1 MNNTNMK
8 HLPLLLLVVFL
19 PSAWANGADSI
30 SIPSIDNW
38 RSHSDS
44 IAVKTVPNGVEF
56 TVLKET
62 PGRLTEFG
70 QTIKLAKKNVNLLFS
85 AKIDADDPQKACL
98 QIKLFKDKK
107 EIARPSAWGVP
118 KEDNKT
124 IPTRLAV
131 NTGEA
136 DSIQILLRID
146 TKGQVGKKFVFTEIK
161 LVETETLVKIDKPK
175 TKSEKKD
182 EPVSLTANAPEFE
195 VVPGYRVC
203 SINVNVS
210 VLDDESQFQSKVR
223 FRFKPTADIPQ
234 SIWFEGFPLVC
245 VPGQRCARGTFVH
258 LQENTVY
265 QYEVA
270 IKSPLG
276 VRQFKGEFKTKSVDV
291 PVAKTVVLGKQNETL
306 SPQTITE
313 SGTQSGYIRY
323 ILAPGATIDGG
334 VEKESAVFLSNV
346 ECVILEGLTV
356 RGGRRHG
363 IQLDKCRG
371 VQILNCDISH
381 YGRIGTQRV
390 DLDGKYYEQNGRCI
404 NNDAGIYV
412 TNSSN
417 LLIERNWVHDPRGTA
432 NSWFYSHP
440 AGPNALCIGASTDV
454 AVRYNDFIGSD
465 AHRWND
471 VSEGLGNGKDNGAI
485 WQDAEVCGNFFG
497 FGNDDGMELDGGQVN
512 ARFFYN
518 RTEGCL
524 CGVSTAPCK
533 LGPAWYYN
541 NIFCNAGDE
550 FDLVGA
556 GIKNV
561 FGKLGLGRLHF
572 INNTVV
578 GYSGVSSPGGSQ
590 SEYDALS
597 NRKPPLFKAFS
608 RNNLYVGGS
617 VTNRQFFAPLQSD
630 FDYDLVIGPN
640 AAKHIQEVQ
649 SKFNQEQ
656 HGSSLDS
663 TEGVFI
669 NESAGRYQLKTNSF
683 VSGKGKAVPNFAARS
698 SVGIGAID
706 NTRVESIPYR
716 PVPFDTS
723 VQTVELSAN
732 NDAVTDKAEV
742 KIFVKGTDYSDEF
755 QIVQPNAADFFTV
768 TPQSGTLK
776 SGQTLTVRVN
786 PAGVKHARRYTSAFA
801 IRTPSGYSRVV
812 SVTVDSRENAR
823 LLAPARKDAIYAS
836 DVKVLPDGGT
846 KLTFD
851 VLADGEY
858 WLFAKTGS
866 QSGAWRYMSINGQ
879 NKKNVISLGSKRT
892 DEPWVNVAS
901 PVFGGDGA
909 GSNRPIPL
917 SKGKNTI
924 ILYGRQPSDAVPTL
938 KAVLAADPDA
948 FRLAP

>member
-1 MNNTNMK
+1 MK
-8 HLPLLLLVVFL
+8 RIFLLLFILLNVTAIQAQDASSL
-19 PSAWANGADSI
+19 LTP
-30 SIPSIDNW
+30 PLDNW
-38 RSHSDS
+38 RHYSDS
-44 IAVKTVPNGVEF
+44 TAVKAVTDGVEI

-62 PGRLTEFG
+62 PGRLTELG
-70 QTIKLAKKNVNLLFS
+70 QTVKLTKKNVNLLFS
-85 AKIDADDPQKACL
+85 AKIDADEPHRACL

-107 EIARPSAWGVP
+107 EIARPAMNGFPPV
-118 KEDNKT
+118 DNKT
-124 IPTRLAV
+124 VPTLLAV
-131 NTGEA
+131 NTAEA
-136 DSIQILLRID
+136 DSIQALLRID
-146 TKGQVGKKFVFTEIK
+146 TRGQVGKKFVFTEIK

-175 TKSEKKD
+175 SKSEKKD

-203 SINVNVS
+203 SINVNVG
-210 VLDDESQFQSKVR
+210 VPYDESQFQSKVR
-223 FRFKPTADIPQ
+223 FRFKPTKTNQNPLWQD
-234 SIWFEGFPLVC
+234 GFPLVC

-258 LQENTVY
+258 LQENTEY

-270 IKSPLG
+270 IISPLG
-276 VRQFKGEFKTKSVDV
+276 NRVFKGEFKTKSVDV

-371 VQILNCDISH
+371 VQILNCDISN

-578 GYSGVSSPGGSQ
+578 GYGGVSSPGGSQ
-590 SEYDALS
+590 SEYDALA

-630 FDYDLVIGPN
+630 FDYDLLASWG
-640 AAKHIQEVQ
+640 AKKQIQDVQ

-656 HGSSLDS
+656 HGIARETLDNLFLNGSS
-663 TEGVFI
+663 
-669 NESAGRYQLKTNSF
+669 GRYQLTTNSSA
-683 VSGKGKAVPNFAARS
+683 SGKGNAVPNFSARS
-698 SVGIGAID
+698 SVSIGAID
-706 NTRVESIPYR
+706 KFGVESIPFR
-716 PVPFDTS
+716 PIPFDTS
-723 VQTVELSAN
+723 VQTIELSAK
-732 NDAVTDKAEV
+732 NDVYTSHAGI
-742 KIFVKGTDYSDEF
+742 KILVKGTDYSDSF
-755 QIVQPNAADFFTV
+755 QIVQPSAADFFTV

-776 SGQTLTVRVN
+776 SDQTTTLTVRVN
-786 PAGVKHARRYTSAFA
+786 PAAVKQARRYTSAFA

-823 LLAPARKDAIYAS
+823 LLAQARKDAIYAS

-851 VLADGEY
+851 VPADGEY

-866 QSGAWRYMSINGQ
+866 QSAAWRYMSVNGQ
-879 NKKNVISLGSKRT
+879 EKKNVIPHGSKRT
-892 DEPWVNVAS
+892 DQPWHNVSS
-901 PVFGGDGA
+901 PVYGGDGA
-909 GSNRPIPL
+909 GPNRPIPL

-924 ILYGRQPSDAVPTL
+924 ILYGRQPSDAVPVL
-938 KAVLAADPDA
+938 KAALAADPDA

>member
-1 MNNTNMK
+1 MK
-8 HLPLLLLVVFL
+8 RIFLLLFVLLNVTTL
-19 PSAWANGADSI
+19 QAQDASSLLTP
-30 SIPSIDNW
+30 PLDNW
-38 RSHSDS
+38 RHYSDS
-44 IAVKTVPNGVEF
+44 TAVKAVSDGVEI

-62 PGRLTEFG
+62 PGRLTELG
-70 QTIKLAKKNVNLLFS
+70 QTVKLTKKNVNLLFS
-85 AKIDADDPQKACL
+85 AKIDADEPHRACL

-107 EIARPSAWGVP
+107 EIARPAMNGFPPV
-118 KEDNKT
+118 DNKT
-124 IPTRLAV
+124 VPTLLAV
-131 NTGEA
+131 NTAEA
-136 DSIQILLRID
+136 DSIQALLRID
-146 TKGQVGKKFVFTEIK
+146 TRGQVGKKFVFTEIK

-203 SINVNVS
+203 SVNVNVG
-210 VLDDESQFQSKVR
+210 VPYDESQFQSKVR
-223 FRFKPTADIPQ
+223 FRFKPTAANQNPLWQ
-234 SIWFEGFPLVC
+234 EGFPLVC
-245 VPGQRCARGTFVH
+245 VPGQRCARGTLVH

-276 VRQFKGEFKTKSVDV
+276 DRTFKGEFKT
-291 PVAKTVVLGKQNETL
+291 
-306 SPQTITE
+306 
-313 SGTQSGYIRY
+313 GY
-323 ILAPGATIDGG
+323 
-334 VEKESAVFLSNV
+334 
-346 ECVILEGLTV
+346 VILEGLTV

-363 IQLDKCRG
+363 IQLDNCRG
-371 VQILNCDISH
+371 VQILNCDISN

-390 DLDGKYYEQNGRCI
+390 DLDGKYYEDNGRYI

-454 AVRYNDFIGSD
+454 AVRFNDFIGSD

-578 GYSGVSSPGGSQ
+578 GYGGVSSPGGSQ
-590 SEYDALS
+590 SEYDALA

-640 AAKHIQEVQ
+640 AAKHLQEVQ

-656 HGSSLDS
+656 HGSALDS
-663 TEGVFI
+663 TEGVFV
-669 NESAGRYQLKTNSF
+669 NESAGRYQLKVNSSA
-683 VSGKGKAVPNFAARS
+683 SGKGKAVANFTARS
-698 SVGIGAID
+698 SVSIGAID
-706 NTRVESIPYR
+706 NTGVESIPFR

-723 VQTVELSAN
+723 VQTVELFAD

-755 QIVQPNAADFFTV
+755 QIVQPSAADFFTV
-768 TPQSGTLK
+768 TPPSGTLK
-776 SGQTLTVRVN
+776 SDQTITLTVRVN
-786 PAGVKHARRYTSAFA
+786 PAGVKQARRYTSAFA

-812 SVTVDSRENAR
+812 SVTVDSRDNAR
-823 LLAPARKDAIYAS
+823 LLAQARKDAIYAS
-836 DVKVLPDGGT
+836 KIRAIPSGGT
-846 KLTFD
+846 ALEFD
-851 VLADGEY
+851 VPADGEY
-858 WLFAKTGS
+858 WLFAKTGY
-866 QSGAWRYMSINGQ
+866 QTPAWRYMSVNEQ
-879 NKKNVISLGSKRT
+879 EKKNVISQGSKRT
-892 DEPWVNVAS
+892 DQPWYNVSS
-901 PVFGGDGA
+901 PVYGGDGA
-909 GSNRPIPL
+909 GPNRPIPL

-924 ILYGRQPSDAVPTL
+924 TLYGRQPSDRVLIL
-938 KAVLAADPDA
+938 KAALAADPDA